1 MKSSGGGCDHDHA
14 WSDPGAGLRC
24 RYGAEAFSPGLV
36 VRPPPPGGPSPR
48 PASWRSTSGPGTGVG
63 GSGRGWSVGDFLA
76 WARER
81 GAAYAKVTASAGN
94 VDGIRFHERE
104 LFRSRALTL
113 RLNP

>member
-1 MKSSGGGCDHDHA
+1 
-14 WSDPGAGLRC
+14 
-24 RYGAEAFSPGLV
+24 
-36 VRPPPPGGPSPR
+36 
-48 PASWRSTSGPGTGVG
+48 VG